1 MTNRRNFIK
10 NTALVIGSMPFLSLA
25 ESKGNSK
32 IKGKPIVVSTWDF
45 GKVANQEAWKILS
58 EKGSAV
64 DAVEKGVMFV
74 ESDPTQMSVGL
85 AALPDRDGHPT
96 LDACIM
102 KGNGDCGSVV
112 FLEHIMHPISVARG
126 VMEKTPHIILAGEG
140 AQQFAINTLGMKI
153 ETVINPKSQDA
164 YQEWLKKSEYKPII
178 NIENHDTIGMI
189 AMDANGLLA
198 GACTTSGLAFKMHGR
213 VGDSPIIGAGLFVDE
228 DAGAV
233 TATGV
238 GEEVIRIAGSHLV
251 AELMRNGMHPEKAC
265 KTAVERI
272 YKRKK
277 DNIKNIQ
284 VGFIA
289 INLEGEV
296 GAFGIHKGFTYAV
309 KTDTIDEIYQGK
321 FLME

>member
-1 MTNRRNFIK
+1 MTTRRNFIK
-10 NTALVIGSMPFLSLA
+10 NTAFIAGSIPFMSLA
-25 ESKGNSK
+25 ETRTNSK

-58 EKGSAV
+58 SRGSAL
-64 DAVEKGVMFV
+64 DAVEKGVMLV

-85 AALPDRDGHPT
+85 AGLPDRDGHPT

-126 VMEKTPHIILAGEG
+126 VMEKTPHVMLAGEG
-140 AQQFAINTLGMKI
+140 AQQFAINTLGMKK
-153 ETVINPKSQDA
+153 ETIINPKSQEA
-164 YQEWLKKSEYKPII
+164 YKEWLKKSEYAPII

-189 AMDANGLLA
+189 AMDANGLFA

-233 TATGV
+233 TSTGH

-251 AELMRNGMHPEKAC
+251 AELMRNGMSPEKAC
-265 KTAVERI
+265 KTAVERV

-289 INLEGEV
+289 ISLEGEV
-296 GAFGIHKGFTYAV
+296 GAYGVHKGFTYSV
-309 KTDTIDEIYQGK
+309 KTDSIDEIFQGK
-321 FLME
+321 FLIE

>member
-238 GEEVIRIAGSHLV
+238 GE
-251 AELMRNGMHPEKAC
+251 
-265 KTAVERI
+265 
-272 YKRKK
+272 
-277 DNIKNIQ
+277 
-284 VGFIA
+284 
-289 INLEGEV
+289 
-296 GAFGIHKGFTYAV
+296 
-309 KTDTIDEIYQGK
+309 
-321 FLME
+321 